1 MLLSRRNPAG
11 WSKNLRIQNCF
22 CSLFSTNVCPAKMR
36 AGTRIGLW
44 GFSPNSYIN
53 TGWKSVQ
60 CLIRFFTA
68 TKWEQSKFIFSPL
81 DLFTSC
87 PHPGFICTKEST
99 PTKPQPRHKL
109 TLCPIVPLVV
119 LHTQIGIYVGWPNC
133 KFERPGCPQTIGS
146 INIPSRHHHYEWLI
160 TALWEN
166 VGQSIKKA
174 KLNENLQCKN
184 RI

>member
-1 MLLSRRNPAG
+1 MLFSRRNPAG
-11 WSKNLRIQNCF
+11 CSKNLRIQKCF

-36 AGTRIGLW
+36 AGIRIGLW

-60 CLIRFFTA
+60 FLIRFFTA

-81 DLFTSC
+81 DLFTSW

-99 PTKPQPRHKL
+99 LTKPPAHAQTNSLPHSPAG
-109 TLCPIVPLVV
+109 CC
-119 LHTQIGIYVGWPNC
+119 TQIGIYVGWPNC
-133 KFERPGCPQTIGS
+133 KFERPGYPQTIGS

-160 TALWEN
+160 TTLWEN
-166 VGQSIKKA
+166 LGQSVKKA
-174 KLNENLQCKN
+174 KLNENLQHKN